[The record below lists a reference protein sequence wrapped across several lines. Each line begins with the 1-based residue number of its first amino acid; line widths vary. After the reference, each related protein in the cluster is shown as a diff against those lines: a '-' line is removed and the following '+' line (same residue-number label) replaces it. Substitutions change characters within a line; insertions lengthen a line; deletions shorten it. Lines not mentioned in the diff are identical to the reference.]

1 MFKVNLKALL
11 QLSLST
17 KGPLLRHKR
26 IKCGKGSY
34 LLCYVL
40 QDGYLKISQ
49 AKGLR
54 RGRCSKGLQRQSSKR
69 TSTKR
74 VCDANSQTTIGS
86 LEEPTTRDTYSQTTV
101 VQHSHCSVDT
111 LDLSLMVSRQQQT
124 TIRIFNFA
132 SCQTKKLKMEMRSTQ
147 VELSLKSRWTQT
159 RVMPVPRSIA
169 GTQTTFAASR
179 QASYVQTDISSL
191 SAVEEQEQEE
201 LKERIVNL
209 LLRSMNSQSI
219 LLLKS
224 VESLNQLLE
233 LKQLEL
239 QKQKLEKKQEA
250 AKQVELAKLKQR
262 QPKRASKRLHCP
274 KFRIWAKPISK
285 PNKLV
290 QKEVHIQTDQLSII
304 SNGTQTELLREM
316 PLVRLAEAATQTD
329 RVKGLSWLRLSS

>member
-1 MFKVNLKALL
+1 MFKVNLKNLL

-17 KGPLLRHKR
+17 EGPLLRHKR
-26 IKCGKGSY
+26 IKCGKESY
-34 LLCYVL
+34 MLCYVL

-49 AKGLR
+49 AKSMR
-54 RGRCSKGLQRQSSKR
+54 RGRRSKGLLRQSSKKA
-69 TSTKR
+69 STKR

-86 LEEPTTRDTYSQTTV
+86 MEELTTRDTYSQTTV
-101 VQHSHCSVDT
+101 VQYSHCSVDT

-147 VELSLKSRWTQT
+147 VELKLKSRLTQT
-159 RVMPVPRSIA
+159 LVMPIAKSIA
-169 GTQTTFAASR
+169 GTQTTLGTGR
-179 QASYVQTDISSL
+179 QASYAQTDISSL
-191 SAVEEQEQEE
+191 AAEEEQEQEE

-209 LLRSMNSQSI
+209 LLRSMNSQSN

-233 LKQLEL
+233 FKQLEL
-239 QKQKLEKKQEA
+239 QKQKLEKEREA
-250 AKQVELAKLKQR
+250 AKQAELVKLKQR
-262 QPKRASKRLHCP
+262 HPKRANKRLHCP
-274 KFRIWAKPISK
+274 KFRIWAKPASK
-285 PNKLV
+285 PNTLTQKQAHV
-290 QKEVHIQTDQLSII
+290 QTQRLSII
-304 SNGTQTELLREM
+304 SSGTQTELLREM